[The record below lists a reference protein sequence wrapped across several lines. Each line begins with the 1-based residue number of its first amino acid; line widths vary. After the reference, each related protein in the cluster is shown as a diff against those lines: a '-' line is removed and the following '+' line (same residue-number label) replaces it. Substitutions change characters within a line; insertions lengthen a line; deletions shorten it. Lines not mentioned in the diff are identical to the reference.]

1 MVTWEQMA
9 YLMEGIVV
17 IAILYA
23 FRVEIIS
30 KMYGIRFKRWI
41 EIDTGRMGYT
51 ILNKSLNSCNIL
63 GMIRTVN
70 RANIK
75 FNVMYFVSDNVENL
89 KVEDAKDKYQ
99 FYCNSEEYDTV
110 YKNKLL
116 ETLMLALQNNWL
128 MIILFAVILV
138 AAIAGYSLYQDQQT
152 TAKIDWLVWKVNQ
165 TYAP

>member
-30 KMYGIRFKRWI
+30 KMYGIRFKGWI